1 MISRIRALLG
11 KEFIDLR
18 LNPSVFLPVG
28 IVGIMS
34 LVIPFV
40 IAIVV
45 PAVTGERLSDSP
57 DFEMALEQQQ
67 VRQTPGLDPEGAVQV
82 WLFEG
87 FLLFM
92 LIVPV
97 VVATG
102 ISSHSVVGEKH
113 ARTLEPLLATP
124 ISTFELLA
132 AKTLG
137 AWLPSIGLALL
148 CFGAYI
154 GGIGLFAEPGV
165 VPALLS
171 TRSFSVVLLLG
182 PLASLAALQATVCVS
197 SRAKDERSAQQW
209 GSLIVLPIAG
219 SLIAPFLGVEM
230 TLAIVLTGVGVLL
243 VVNVILMRVAIRLF
257 DRESILTR
265 WK

>member
-1 MISRIRALLG
+1 VMHRIRALLW
-11 KEFIDLR
+11 KEFVDLR

-28 IVGIMS
+28 IVGVMS
-34 LVIPFV
+34 LAIPFM

-45 PAVTGERLSDSP
+45 PAITGERLSDSP
-57 DFEMALEQQQ
+57 DFEMAIEQQQ
-67 VRQTPGLDPEGAVQV
+67 RRQTPGLAPEGAVQV

-102 ISSHSVVGEKH
+102 ISSHSVVGEKR

-124 ISTFELLA
+124 ITTFELLA

-137 AWLPSIGLALL
+137 AWLPAVGLALL
-148 CFGAYI
+148 CFGAYV
-154 GGIGLFAEPGV
+154 GGIAAFGEPGV
-165 VPALLS
+165 VSALLS

-182 PLASLAALQATVCVS
+182 PLAALAALQATVCVS
-197 SRAKDERSAQQW
+197 SRAKDERTAQQW

-230 TLAIVLTGVGVLL
+230 TLTIVLVGIVVLAG
-243 VVNVILMRVAIRLF
+243 VNVVLMRVAVRVF

>member
-1 MISRIRALLG
+1 VSRMLALFR
-11 KEFIDLR
+11 KELLDLR
-18 LNPSVFLPVG
+18 LHPAVFVPVA
-28 IVGIMS
+28 IVGVVS
-34 LVIPFV
+34 LILPFIIGVI
-40 IAIVV
+40 V
-45 PAVTGERLSDSP
+45 PALTGERLSDSR
-57 DFEMALEQQQ
+57 DFQVAIDRYKQQLP
-67 VRQTPGLDPEGAVQV
+67 PGLDLEGAVQV

-97 VVATG
+97 VEATAVA
-102 ISSHSVVGEKH
+102 SHSVVGEKR

-132 AKTLG
+132 AKTLA
-137 AWLPSIGLALL
+137 AWLPAVVLALG
-148 CFGAYI
+148 CFAIYVT
-154 GGIGLFAEPGV
+154 GIALFARPGV
-165 VPALLS
+165 APALLS

-182 PLASLAALQATVCVS
+182 PLAALAALQVTICVS

-209 GSLIVLPIAG
+209 GSMIVLPIAG
-219 SLIAPFLGVEM
+219 TLIAPFLGVEL
-230 TLAIVLTGVGVLL
+230 TLTIILAAVVMLVIV
-243 VVNVILMRVAIRLF
+243 NAILMRMAVRVF